1 MATQV
6 TSKARLNGY
15 VLGVE
20 FVNGNAETDSP
31 TALSFFR
38 QSDGYTVADE
48 KPAKAKSGSGQDS

>member
-6 TSKARLNGY
+6 TSKERLNGF

-20 FVNGNAETDSP
+20 FVNGTAETDSP

-38 QSDGYTVADE
+38 QADGYTVADE
-48 KPAKAKSGSGQDS
+48 KPAKKSAANSDS